1 MRIRLA
7 FLVLVVLAGPTQ
19 LQAQQQPISV
29 GSDWKYVVP
38 AAGEPMEHPP
48 LVPLVLFDKRPELVT
63 KEPAYRGTKR
73 LYGLLRYGSD
83 ASPQVAIVLDQR
95 EGGHFDLYVDADRDS
110 EITER
115 QVVAGEGRLRRA
127 AIKSEITYLDRVAE
141 EYPRQ
146 VVFRRGAIGASLGVA
161 TLGYLEGQV
170 TIGDKAVAARR
181 VDGDANG
188 LFADPRDRLWLDLN
202 ADGKWDA
209 FSEQFPVQ
217 PVMQLDGKRYAVR
230 TDQAGTRLALEELT
244 GVGTLKLQLSSLAK
258 GAKIRN
264 LEVALMGDDG
274 SAYAA
279 RADGAAMTVPA
290 GKYAVRSLRVS
301 LLPAGSTKPWNF
313 QFTRYELPKDREW
326 RQVAAGEEVT
336 IDPCGPLRLE
346 AEGEELKRPV
356 KPGHLLTVNPRL
368 YTAEGLLI
376 NSCDFHEKP
385 AELGDSSNQNSCETS
400 LCQTDGTAVA
410 SHTSGFA

>member
-1 MRIRLA
+1 MSTRFACAILA
-7 FLVLVVLAGPTQ
+7 IAIVRPVAVPAQEPAAG
-19 LQAQQQPISV
+19 
-29 GSDWKYVVP
+29 GWKYVVP

-63 KEPAYRGTKR
+63 KEPAYRSAKP
-73 LYGLLRYGSD
+73 LYGLLRFGSNT
-83 ASPQVAIVLDQR
+83 SPQVVVVLDEG
-95 EGGHFDLYVDADRDS
+95 EGGRFDLYVDAARDP
-110 EITER
+110 EITTR
-115 QVVAGEGRLRRA
+115 QIVTGEARLRRA

-146 VVFRRGAIGASLGVA
+146 VIFRRGAIGTSLGVA
-161 TLGYLEGQV
+161 TLGYLEGQIKIDNKNV
-170 TIGDKAVAARR
+170 MARR

-188 LFADPRDRLWLDLN
+188 LFSDPRDRLWLDLN
-202 ADGKWDA
+202 ADGQWDA

-217 PVMQLDGKRYAVR
+217 PVMLLAGKRFAVR
-230 TDQAGTRLALEELT
+230 TDQAGTRLALEEVT
-244 GVGTLKLQLSSLAK
+244 GVGTLKLQLSSLTK
-258 GAKIRN
+258 GATIRT

-301 LLPAGSTKPWNF
+301 LLAEGSTKPWNF
-313 QFTRYELPKDREW
+313 QFTRDDAPTDREW
-326 RQVAAGEEVT
+326 HQIAAGEEVT
-336 IDPCGPLRLE
+336 LDPCGPLRLV
-346 AEGEELKRPV
+346 AEGEELKQPV
-356 KPGHLLTVNPRL
+356 KPGHMLTVQPRL
-368 YTAEGLLI
+368 YTAGGLLI

-385 AELGDSSNQNSCETS
+385 AEHGDSSNQSSCETS
-400 LCQTDGTAVA
+400 LCQTDGSVVA